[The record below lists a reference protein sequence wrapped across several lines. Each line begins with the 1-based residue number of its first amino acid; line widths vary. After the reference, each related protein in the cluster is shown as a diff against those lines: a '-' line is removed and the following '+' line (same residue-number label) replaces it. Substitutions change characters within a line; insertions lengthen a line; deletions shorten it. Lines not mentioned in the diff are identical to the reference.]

1 MRRTF
6 LRSTLAAL
14 VLGGVVQGAWAK
26 DAWPTK
32 PIRFVIPQAAGSSND
47 VLART
52 LADQLARELKQP
64 VVVENKPGANGS
76 LAASFLLSQPND
88 GYAMFMAGVSNLSW
102 NPYLYSNLSYDP
114 SRDFEG
120 VAVFA
125 DTPFVSVVS
134 PRLGVKNFAQFKE
147 LVQKSPGK
155 YTYASAGIGNSTHLA
170 TELIKK
176 KVGLQMEHAPFNG
189 AGSTTSVIA
198 GDTPFMTI
206 PPGGGVSEMIKSG
219 KLVAVAVTGNQ
230 RLKAFPDVPTYKE
243 LGHDIAVP
251 GWYSIVMKK
260 GTDPQ
265 IVQKLNQAINQAL
278 QSPDVKARMQA
289 QSLDTVIS
297 KPSDVKT
304 YMERDSKGWGALI
317 NELDIKQ

>member
-1 MRRTF
+1 MQKTY
-6 LRSTLAAL
+6 LKTALAAL
-14 VLGGVVQGAWAK
+14 VLSGIAAGAWAQG
-26 DAWPTK
+26 AWPTK
-32 PIRFVIPQAAGSSND
+32 PLRFVIPQAAGTSND

-52 LADQLARELKQP
+52 LADQLVRDLKQP

-76 LAASFLLSQPND
+76 LAATFLLSQPAD
-88 GYAMFMAGVSNLSW
+88 GYTIFMAGVSNLSW

-114 SRDFEG
+114 ARDFEG

-125 DTPFVSVVS
+125 DTPFVSIVS
-134 PRLGVKNFAQFKE
+134 PKLGVKNFAQFKE
-147 LVQKSPGK
+147 LVQKNPDK

-176 KVGLQMEHAPFNG
+176 RVGLRMEHALFNG

-198 GDTPFMTI
+198 GDTPFMTT
-206 PPGGGVSEMIKSG
+206 PPGAISEMIKSG
-219 KLVAVAVTGNQ
+219 KLVAIAVTGDK

-243 LGHDIAVP
+243 LGYDITVP

-265 IVQKLNQAINQAL
+265 IVKKLNQAINQAL
-278 QSPDVKARMQA
+278 QTPAVEDRMRA
-289 QSLDTVIS
+289 QSLDAVIS
-297 KPSDVKT
+297 QPTDVKAF
-304 YMERDSKGWGALI
+304 MERDSKGWAALI
-317 NELDIKQ
+317 NELGIKQ

>member
-1 MRRTF
+1 MHRRLLNVALAGVMRGCM
-6 LRSTLAAL
+6 AP
-14 VLGGVVQGAWAK
+14 GAWA
-26 DAWPTK
+26 DGTWPVK

-76 LAASFLLSQPND
+76 LAASFLLSQPGD
-88 GYAMFMAGVSNLSW
+88 GYTMFMAGVSNLSW
-102 NPYLYSNLSYDP
+102 NPYLYGNLSYDP
-114 SRDFEG
+114 ARDFEG

-125 DTPFVSVVS
+125 DTPFVSIVS
-134 PRLGVKNFAQFKE
+134 PRLGVKSFVQFKE
-147 LVQKSPGK
+147 LVQKNPGK
-155 YTYASAGIGNSTHLA
+155 YTYASAGVGNSTHLA

-189 AGSTTSVIA
+189 AGSTTSVMA
-198 GDTPFMTI
+198 GDTPFMTT
-206 PPGGGVSEMIKSG
+206 PPGGVSEMIKSG
-219 KLVAVAVTGNQ
+219 KLVAVAVTGEQ

-243 LGHDIAVP
+243 LGYDIAVP

-265 IVQKLNQAINQAL
+265 IVKKLNQAVNQAL
-278 QSPDVKARMQA
+278 QTPDVKARMLA
-289 QSLDTVIS
+289 QSLEAVTS
-297 KPSDVKT
+297 QPSDVKA

-317 NELDIKQ
+317 NELGIKQ

>member
-1 MRRTF
+1 MRRK
-6 LRSTLAAL
+6 LLKAALAAL
-14 VLGGVVQGAWAK
+14 VLGGMAPGAWA
-26 DAWPTK
+26 DSGWPTR
-32 PIRFVIPQAAGSSND
+32 PIRFAIPQAAGSAND

-64 VVVENKPGANGS
+64 VIVENRPGANGS
-76 LAASFLLSQPND
+76 LAASFLLSQPSD

-102 NPYLYSNLSYDP
+102 NPYLYGNLSYDP
-114 SRDFEG
+114 ARDFEG

-125 DTPFVSVVS
+125 DTPFVSIVS
-134 PRLGVKNFAQFKE
+134 PRLGVKSFGQFKE
-147 LVQKSPGK
+147 LVQKNPGK

-198 GDTPFMTI
+198 GDTPFMTT
-206 PPGGGVSEMIKSG
+206 PPGGISEMLKSG
-219 KLVAVAVTGNQ
+219 KLVAIAVTGDK
-230 RLKAFPDVPTYKE
+230 RLQAFPEVPTYKE
-243 LGHDIAVP
+243 LGYDIAVP

-265 IVQKLNQAINQAL
+265 IVKKLNQAINQAL
-278 QSPDVKARMQA
+278 QSPEVKARMLA
-289 QSLDTVIS
+289 QSLDAVIS
-297 KPSDVKT
+297 QPSDVKA
-304 YMERDSKGWGALI
+304 YMERDSKGWGILI
-317 NELDIKQ
+317 NELGIKQ